1 MRDKDPAK
9 EQRDRVNPGVQR
21 MEDMAMTET
30 TRSTGCRLE
39 LNGRFARLSIGLR
52 MIAAM
57 AMIATTASLPLQAV
71 CER

>member
-1 MRDKDPAK
+1 
-9 EQRDRVNPGVQR
+9 
-21 MEDMAMTET
+21 MTET